1 MKTMNQFIKE
11 SSEQIQEQDSPTT
24 TTAEVGGRTGSTTGD
39 WRNWSKTIRKFAKV
53 LRRKIR
59 IGK

>member
-24 TTAEVGGRTGSTTGD
+24 TTAEVGGRTGSMTGD
-39 WRNWSKTIRKFAKV
+39 WSKTIRKFAKV